1 MGGDARGGKSGRS
14 ARPAVN
20 EPRVFDAFGGGDASS
35 KAVAVPISARVATT
49 DSTRD
54 DDDDDNDAHKVAA
67 LLGREVP
74 QDARV
79 AVRRD
84 EKPDLALGQRAVV
97 AQHALGRR
105 EPTPD
110 ARTRLSVFSLCVG
123 TSHSLANRQRG
134 KKVEPTRR
142 ARLSI
147 SASERRA
154 VSRITKRN
162 KKTFHD
168 DRGRHDRGRCVS
180 AKRRR
185 HDRG

>member
-1 MGGDARGGKSGRS
+1 MRLVGVTR
-14 ARPAVN
+14 
-20 EPRVFDAFGGGDASS
+20 SS

-134 KKVEPTRR
+134 KKSRTDATR
-142 ARLSI
+142 APLHLGVGTKGSL
-147 SASERRA
+147 ANHQTQTKN
-154 VSRITKRN
+154 VSRRPRPT
-162 KKTFHD
+162 
-168 DRGRHDRGRCVS
+168 
-180 AKRRR
+180 
-185 HDRG
+185 